1 MWKPFLDFLVV
12 SWSWNA
18 LFFHVLFSSFS
29 ALLHLLLLI
38 TRSCWLSSS
47 TIVAGAIF
55 VRLNKILIRVRTSF
69 LIRSVNSYIEKYKSA
84 VNPDSKAIIFQ
95 VLQHHTLLRQIF
107 EKPAVPSA
115 CYCNCILWEKEEE
128 DIYYCPKVKGQG
140 RTKKLFVHHC
150 ASTTFNGSRSEW
162 CTFEMQS
169 KRKHHFYS
177 SWQQRKS
184 SLAA

>member
-1 MWKPFLDFLVV
+1 M
-12 SWSWNA
+12 
-18 LFFHVLFSSFS
+18 FS

-38 TRSCWLSSS
+38 TRSGLSSS
-47 TIVAGAIF
+47 TIAGAIF

-169 KRKHHFYS
+169 KRKHLFYS